1 MSDRINDFLDKIC
14 ASVKYRTMHSEIR
27 EEFKNHIDEA
37 VFEFE
42 KFSRG
47 HEAAV
52 NMSLSKLG
60 NATEIG
66 EELNRQYRMPFD
78 NKFGIAIWSGIVTLI
93 VYTAY
98 PLIYKIQNRTI
109 NLRGYET
116 AAVIMLI
123 ALFGLVNFLY
133 LRRGRLKIS
142 LRDWLHIMIGF
153 LSGWLISMVLLLST
167 SCISKY
173 GYYLYCTDVKIP
185 FAPLYVPFLPK
196 DRLVFGVEFFCWWF
210 CFMVYM
216 IAVKSRR
223 KIKPFSVFTKFSWA
237 SEGIFFEEIKEL
249 IDGRD
254 KNKQNY

>member
-14 ASVKYRTMHSEIR
+14 ASVKYKTMHSEIR

-42 KFSRG
+42 TFSRG

-78 NKFGIAIWSGIVTLI
+78 NKFGLAIWSGIVTLI

-123 ALFGLVNFLY
+123 VLLGLVNFFY

-142 LRDWLHIMIGF
+142 VRDWLHIMIGF
-153 LSGWLISMVLLLST
+153 LSGWVISMVLLLST

-185 FAPLYVPFLPK
+185 FAPLYIPFLPK
-196 DRLVFGVEFFCWWF
+196 DHLVFGLEFFLLVVLFYGVYDSRKKSKKNKTVF
-210 CFMVYM
+210 CFYKV
-216 IAVKSRR
+216 
-223 KIKPFSVFTKFSWA
+223 
-237 SEGIFFEEIKEL
+237 EL
-249 IDGRD
+249 GE
-254 KNKQNY
+254 

>member
-14 ASVKYRTMHSEIR
+14 ASVKYKTMHSEIR

-78 NKFGIAIWSGIVTLI
+78 NKFGLAIWSGIVTLI

-109 NLRGYET
+109 NLRGYE
-116 AAVIMLI
+116 AATVIMLI
-123 ALFGLVNFLY
+123 ALLGLVNFFY
-133 LRRGRLKIS
+133 LRRGRLEN
-142 LRDWLHIMIGF
+142 IG
-153 LSGWLISMVLLLST
+153 
-167 SCISKY
+167 
-173 GYYLYCTDVKIP
+173 
-185 FAPLYVPFLPK
+185 A
-196 DRLVFGVEFFCWWF
+196 
-210 CFMVYM
+210 
-216 IAVKSRR
+216 
-223 KIKPFSVFTKFSWA
+223 
-237 SEGIFFEEIKEL
+237 
-249 IDGRD
+249 
-254 KNKQNY
+254 

>member
-1 MSDRINDFLDKIC
+1 M
-14 ASVKYRTMHSEIR
+14 
-27 EEFKNHIDEA
+27 
-37 VFEFE
+37 
-42 KFSRG
+42 
-47 HEAAV
+47 
-52 NMSLSKLG
+52 
-60 NATEIG
+60 
-66 EELNRQYRMPFD
+66 
-78 NKFGIAIWSGIVTLI
+78 TLI

-109 NLRGYET
+109 NLRGYE
-116 AAVIMLI
+116 AATVIMLI
-123 ALFGLVNFLY
+123 VLLGLVNFFY

-142 LRDWLHIMIGF
+142 VRDWLHIMIGF
-153 LSGWLISMVLLLST
+153 LSGWVISMVLLLST

-196 DRLVFGVEFFCWWF
+196 DHLVFGVEFFCWWF